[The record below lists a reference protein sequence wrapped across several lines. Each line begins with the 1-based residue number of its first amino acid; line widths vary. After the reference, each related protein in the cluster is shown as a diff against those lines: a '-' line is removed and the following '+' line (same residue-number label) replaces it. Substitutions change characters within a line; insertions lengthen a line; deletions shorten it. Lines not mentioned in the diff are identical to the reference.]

1 VDYWRNRQ
9 PIYPLINDVFT
20 NSTPFS
26 SEPAATWPTACEE
39 LAFWASPLAEIV
51 RLASHNCAGEAKVG
65 HFWRLPKQQN
75 AFVRHTIFSGAFPTY
90 RLLDQN
96 PARLHKKSR
105 RCSCLRVTGGFFPD
119 PRAIAISPQYFRPC
133 SGYSVDRQNVAS
145 ALARSDPGLLEKS
158 DPAGSKLNRSF

>member
-1 VDYWRNRQ
+1 ILPVSTSARYRDNVDYWRNRQ

-119 PRAIAISPQYFRPC
+119 PRAIPYRRNISAP
-133 SGYSVDRQNVAS
+133 
-145 ALARSDPGLLEKS
+145 ALVILLI
-158 DPAGSKLNRSF
+158 GR